1 MANIT
6 FSKAHKEKQSRKRML
21 TWLAIGLSA
30 LILIIAVV
38 RIIDKYIENSKKIAP
53 LAYSVNSIYLKKIP
67 ITMTVSGEGI
77 MEGDPQILAYPDV
90 PGKFQYNT
98 VKEGSYVAYN
108 QAISYLDRDIVGET
122 YNLAPVRSP
131 ISGIVIKLY
140 YIDRGALVSVNS
152 PVAEVADTNKVLVDV
167 TLGVDDLLKVKKG
180 MLANVLYESAT
191 NIRMKMTVDEVTP
204 FVESQTLSGTV
215 TLKAPLTNSDMKIG
229 MSVKADIIIGVTNAF
244 AVPEE
249 SVIANLDIIYIFVND
264 HGRAR
269 QVNITRGYS
278 YGGMV
283 QISGDLND
291 GDEVITSGAF
301 KLNDGDLIKT
311 YPTNLNYMANTNM
324 NNTNLNN
331 TIMTNAK
338 KYFKPAKVSN

>member
-1 MANIT
+1 MANI
-6 FSKAHKEKQSRKRML
+6 SLGKAHREKQTRKRML
-21 TWLAIGLSA
+21 IWLAVGLSA
-30 LILIIAVV
+30 LIFLVAVI
-38 RIIDKYIENSKKIAP
+38 RIIDKYIENSKKITP
-53 LAYSVNSIYLKKIP
+53 LAYSVNSMFLKKQP
-67 ITMTVSGEGI
+67 LTMTVSGEGI
-77 MEGDPQILAYPDV
+77 VEGDPQILAYPDV

-98 VKEGSYVAYN
+98 VREGSYVAYN

-152 PVAEVADTNKVLVDV
+152 PVAEVADTNKVLVDI

-180 MLANVLYESAT
+180 MVADVLYESDT

-215 TLKAPLTNSDMKIG
+215 TLKAPLTNSMMKIG
-229 MSVKADIIIGVTNAF
+229 MSVKADIIIGVTNDYV
-244 AVPEE
+244 VPEE
-249 SVIANLDIIYIFVND
+249 SVIANLDIIYIFLND

-278 YGGMV
+278 YNGMV
-283 QISGDLND
+283 QISGDLNE
-291 GDEVITSGAF
+291 GDEVVTSGAF

-311 YPTNLNYMANTNM
+311 YPTNDVAVITNPSASTNVNYV
-324 NNTNLNN
+324 
-331 TIMTNAK
+331 K
-338 KYFKPAKVSN
+338 KALKPVNVSK